1 MKNLLIIG
9 ARGFGREVFDMV
21 KDCRGY
27 GTDFAVKGFLDDKK
41 DALDGFS
48 GYPSIV
54 SSPEDYEFTDDDV
67 FFVAMGDPKWR
78 RHYAELA
85 LSKGGSPLSLIHNT
99 AHIGQNT
106 VIGRGCLVGVGVR
119 ITVDCTVGDFVT
131 LFYSSD
137 IGHDVHIGDYSHVGA
152 FGFMGGGSSLGS
164 GVTLHPR
171 ASLLPHKKV
180 GDNATV
186 GAGSVCIRNVK
197 SGDVVFGVPAKSIN

>member
-1 MKNLLIIG
+1 MKNLLIVG
-9 ARGFGREVFDMV
+9 ARGFGREVYDMV
-21 KDCRGY
+21 KDCQGY
-27 GTDFAVKGFLDDKK
+27 GRDFMVKGFLDDKK
-41 DALDGFS
+41 DALDGFD
-48 GYPSIV
+48 GYPPII
-54 SSPEDYEFTDDDV
+54 SSLEDYLFSDEDV
-67 FFVAMGDPKWR
+67 FFVAMGEPKWR
-78 RHYAELA
+78 RHYAGLA
-85 LSKGGSPLSLIHNT
+85 LSKGGLPFSLVHNT
-99 AHIGQNT
+99 AHIGKNS
-106 VIGRGCLVGVGVR
+106 VIGRGCLIGVGAR

-131 LFYSSD
+131 VFYCTD

-197 SGDVVFGVPAKSIN
+197 SGDVVFGVPAKSIK